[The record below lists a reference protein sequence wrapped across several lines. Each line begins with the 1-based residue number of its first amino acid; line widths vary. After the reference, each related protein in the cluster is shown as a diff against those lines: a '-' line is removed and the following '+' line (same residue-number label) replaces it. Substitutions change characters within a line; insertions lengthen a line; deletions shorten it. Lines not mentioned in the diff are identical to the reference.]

1 MPTDTPRSYDLD
13 DDDEFCIRK
22 RDTGNGK
29 TLMWL
34 AVAAVC
40 LALIA
45 GVTGVVI
52 LVLRSESANAT
63 AAKLPGSW
71 RGRFEFGGKVIDA
84 VYVFEKGGNFRQED
98 PHGALQAATGRWR
111 VAQGEII
118 INWDDGQIE
127 RATVTWTDDRN
138 MVYTIVDHDERI
150 QIGSVTKFCRLP
162 PAPGRK

>member
-1 MPTDTPRSYDLD
+1 MPPEYSRSPDLD

-45 GVTGVVI
+45 GLTGVVI
-52 LVLRSESANAT
+52 LVVRSESANAT

-71 RGRFEFGGKVIDA
+71 RGQFEFGGNVIDA
-84 VYVFEKGGNFRQED
+84 IYVFEKGGNFRQED
-98 PHGALQAATGRWR
+98 PHGVLRVATGRWR
-111 VAQGEII
+111 VVQGEII
-118 INWDDGQIE
+118 IDWDNGQIE
-127 RATVTWTDDRN
+127 RATVTWTDDRT
-138 MVYTIVDHDERI
+138 MVYKIVDHDDRQ
-150 QIGSVTKFCRLP
+150 QIGSVTKFRRLQ
-162 PAPGRK
+162 PGQGRR